1 MTDMNQK
8 VGVLARQITRGGR
21 NVFFTG
27 AGISTE
33 SGIPDFRSAG
43 GIWSQYKPVFFDDFM
58 NSLQAR
64 VEYWKQKVT
73 FAELM
78 ANVRP
83 NPAHLAIVRLFRMGL
98 VEAVITQNVDGM
110 HQVAGM
116 PEDRVIELHGNGL
129 RVRCMSC
136 REVSSLREALDRIC
150 TGDDAPECRCGGFL
164 KPDTISF
171 GQPMPE
177 TEVRKAFELAGG
189 CDCLVVVGSTLVV
202 QPAAS
207 IPLYAANA
215 GAFIAIVNLS
225 ETPLDGEADVLI
237 AEKAGT
243 VMERLVEEV
252 ERVLGKGDKDV

>member
-1 MTDMNQK
+1 
-8 VGVLARQITRGGR
+8 
-21 NVFFTG
+21 
-27 AGISTE
+27 
-33 SGIPDFRSAG
+33 
-43 GIWSQYKPVFFDDFM
+43 M
-58 NSLQAR
+58 NSRLAR
-64 VEYWKQKVT
+64 VEYWKQKVA

-136 REVSSLREALDRIC
+136 REVSSLREALDRIRA
-150 TGDDAPECRCGGFL
+150 GDEAPQCRCGGFL

-177 TEVRKAFELAGG
+177 PEVRKAFELAGG

-207 IPLYAANA
+207 IPLYAADA
-215 GAFIAIVNLS
+215 GAFIVIVNLS
-225 ETPLDGEADVLI
+225 ETPLDGKANVLI

>member
-1 MTDMNQK
+1 MTDTTQR
-8 VGVLARQITRGGR
+8 VGVLARQIARGGS

-43 GIWSQYKPVFFDDFM
+43 GIWSRYRPVSFDEFM
-58 NSLQAR
+58 NSRQAR
-64 VEYWKQKVT
+64 VEYWKQKVA

-78 ANVRP
+78 AGVRP

-110 HQVAGM
+110 HQAAGM

-136 REVSSLREALDRIC
+136 REVSPLKEALDRIRA
-150 TGDDAPECRCGGFL
+150 GDDAPQCRCGGFL

-171 GQPMPE
+171 GQTMPE
-177 TEVRKAFELAGG
+177 PEVRKAFGLAQA

-207 IPLYAANA
+207 IPASAVDA
-215 GAFIAIVNLS
+215 GAFLAVINLS
-225 ETPLDGEADVLI
+225 ETPLDKKADVLI
-237 AEKAGT
+237 AERAGT
-243 VMERLVEEV
+243 VMEGLVDEV
-252 ERVLGKGDKDV
+252 ERVLGKGEKDV